1 MRSAHRGRRNRIV
14 VAESRGG
21 GVRPRG
27 HDGARLRGPEAAT
40 SGAGKRGLRSDER
53 PRRGRPR
60 ERRESARAGLLSSR
74 RRRGCRFA
82 AVPGH
87 QRLDRPTLGRGD
99 DGRVGDK
106 RSLGRKGDAS
116 PGRPAAGCVPAVFL
130 VAGRREGHRAA
141 KFRQRIAPRGSS
153 KCVRP
158 PSFPRIPRA
167 HAEPS
172 DHHHRAKRQEQPG
185 GERRAH
191 EKPHRR
197 DVRRGGDHHRRNRR
211 WLIELGARVG
221 SWELDR
227 RRRGR
232 LRRAGGGPRGRGRRG
247 GRRDRS
253 RPRHRSLVRL
263 QHHIPE
269 LQVRT
274 RARDVYPRHSVPGRF
289 SFEQPSPPP
298 RRRVVEKVRIDRD
311 GHRVHVDGDVPELP
325 WSLYPRA
332 SAGCDAPA
340 RSSRT
345 SSEAREPRALNRR
358 TFQARES
365 MSNVDASAS
374 APHGASCAHIM
385 LSPAASTRPRS
396 LTQSHCE
403 VEGKGGGGGEFGG
416 EGVQLCV
423 LRRGPRGWRER
434 AARTDASV
442 HCGASPGSED

>member
-211 WLIELGARVG
+211 WLIELGARVW

-311 GHRVHVDGDVPELP
+311 GHRGPRRWRRARAAVEPVPSCLRRLRCTCEIESNLERGEGTSGAEPKDVPGARVDVERRRERERSPRRELRP
-325 WSLYPRA
+325 YHAVAR
-332 SAGCDAPA
+332 GVDAPEIPYA
-340 RSSRT
+340 
-345 SSEAREPRALNRR
+345 EPLRGR
-358 TFQARES
+358 
-365 MSNVDASAS
+365 
-374 APHGASCAHIM
+374 
-385 LSPAASTRPRS
+385 
-396 LTQSHCE
+396 
-403 VEGKGGGGGEFGG
+403 G
-416 EGVQLCV
+416 EG
-423 LRRGPRGWRER
+423 RRRR
-434 AARTDASV
+434 
-442 HCGASPGSED
+442 